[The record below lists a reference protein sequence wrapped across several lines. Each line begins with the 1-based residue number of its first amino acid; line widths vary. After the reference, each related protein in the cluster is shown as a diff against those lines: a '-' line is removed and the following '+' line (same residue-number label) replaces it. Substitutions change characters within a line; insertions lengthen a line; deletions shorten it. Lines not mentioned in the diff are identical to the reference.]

1 MRIAYFSPFP
11 PQHTGIATYSMHLV
25 AELRR
30 IMEVDCYD
38 FGNKDAG
45 TASQHFADFATGGRV
60 SALVDHD
67 AVVYHLGNNPWYH
80 LEIFRTLKQLPGIV
94 VLHDVILYYLMAGGG
109 IRGLIKHFLLNYGF
123 ARAAEIKRIVA
134 DCPDGD
140 VLRYRHPERYPMVGS
155 IFPYASR
162 IVVHN
167 QHARE
172 NLVSL
177 GYTGPI
183 HVVPLL
189 SYPNPAFNPEKI
201 SALRRQHRIG
211 DGELV
216 IGCLGFIGPS
226 KRLDKVCEA
235 LSRIK
240 NELPFRLLIVGEGE
254 DPTDAIVENGLV
266 DRTIVTRYVPNESFS
281 DYMALTDVLVNLRFP
296 SMGESSAT
304 LIQALALGKPCV
316 VTNDASFRDLPDNC
330 VVKIDVGESEVS
342 DLADAITALGVDLDR
357 RASLGA
363 AALRFVESNW
373 SGRRIAHQFQRVIE
387 ADIKTRAQEGLKT
400 RARDLEGLGTAGNI
414 VQSRLLSS
422 VPPHLREM
430 LRGLQ
435 ETRDSALEGQLTK
448 EKVRWAY
455 KFFLNREPESD
466 SVIDEAIARFRGNKD
481 FRNALLSSEEYIR
494 NERDDFWG

>member
-1 MRIAYFSPFP
+1 
-11 PQHTGIATYSMHLV
+11 
-25 AELRR
+25 
-30 IMEVDCYD
+30 
-38 FGNKDAG
+38 
-45 TASQHFADFATGGRV
+45 
-60 SALVDHD
+60 
-67 AVVYHLGNNPWYH
+67 
-80 LEIFRTLKQLPGIV
+80 
-94 VLHDVILYYLMAGGG
+94 
-109 IRGLIKHFLLNYGF
+109 
-123 ARAAEIKRIVA
+123 
-134 DCPDGD
+134 
-140 VLRYRHPERYPMVGS
+140 
-155 IFPYASR
+155 
-162 IVVHN
+162 
-167 QHARE
+167 
-172 NLVSL
+172 
-177 GYTGPI
+177 
-183 HVVPLL
+183 
-189 SYPNPAFNPEKI
+189 
-201 SALRRQHRIG
+201 
-211 DGELV
+211 
-216 IGCLGFIGPS
+216 
-226 KRLDKVCEA
+226 
-235 LSRIK
+235 
-240 NELPFRLLIVGEGE
+240 
-254 DPTDAIVENGLV
+254 
-266 DRTIVTRYVPNESFS
+266 
-281 DYMALTDVLVNLRFP
+281 MALTDILVNLRFP